1 MDRSGTQYSRIMND
15 QKNKDSNLSG
25 MNDEEMV
32 EVHVKLNKEKHPPT
46 EGFLIAPLIFVF
58 VFGCLIFFCSIQ
70 LAHST
75 NGFQVDPPQEVVE
88 LSDEE
93 KEILRIERKIDSGKK
108 LYAVNCA
115 SCHQPSGLGLG
126 DQYPPLAGS
135 EWVSANPELIVKV
148 ILKGLKGEIQVKGK
162 TYAPAGGMAAVTN
175 LKSDRDIANVT
186 TYVRQA
192 WGNDA
197 TEVTEQEVANARADS
212 AEQKDQWIGEALQSE
227 YLSVASTE

>member
-1 MDRSGTQYSRIMND
+1 MND
-15 QKNKDSNLSG
+15 QKNKDSNTSG

-32 EVHVKLNKEKHPPT
+32 EAHAKLSKEKHPPT

-75 NGFQVDPPQEVVE
+75 NGFQVHPPQEVVK

-93 KEILRIERKIDSGKK
+93 NEIRRIERKIDSGKK
-108 LYAVNCA
+108 LYADNCA
-115 SCHQPSGLGLG
+115 SCHQPSGSGLG

-162 TYAPAGGMAAVTN
+162 TYAPAGGMQAVIN